1 MCASNFS
8 GTDRRRG
15 CATASN
21 GGAIAPL
28 LLLLRLSGV
37 DEGGGNKS
45 EWSGRR
51 MRLQVENIGSGF
63 RPATARGLGGQS
75 AVDARRH
82 AAVDF

>member
-1 MCASNFS
+1 MCTSNFS

-63 RPATARGLGGQS
+63 RPAMARGLGGQS

-82 AAVDF
+82 AAVEF

>member
-8 GTDRRRG
+8 GMDRRRG

-21 GGAIAPL
+21 GGAIAP

>member
-1 MCASNFS
+1 MRASNFS

-28 LLLLRLSGV
+28 LLLRLSEV

-63 RPATARGLGGQS
+63 RPAMARGLGGQS

-82 AAVDF
+82 TAVDF